1 MRAVKVGGI
10 VRRGRA
16 WAPTA
21 KSAVLFLAPLPLA
34 AATLAALINDDL
46 SQALLAGGALTCIWA
61 AGALAFQGLAAE
73 ARYSLNEQET
83 LPRLRLKLL
92 SALLTGAGVGL
103 AAVAG
108 GSPISV
114 VLIFVLLAIA
124 GHVAFF
130 GTDRRPRRIR
140 VADAEGIDRVEV
152 EELLVQASRRL
163 RGLEI
168 AAESIAVPDVRRRLA
183 AVLSTGNAI
192 LQELERRPSEA
203 SRARRFLNV
212 YLDGAERVTSEYAR
226 AAASP
231 GRSAPDRE
239 YQVLLGDLER
249 AFTAQHRR
257 LVERDRVALD
267 VDIEVLTARLRQEL
281 PASGE
286 NRS

>member
-1 MRAVKVGGI
+1 VKRAGI

-16 WAPTA
+16 WAPTV

-46 SQALLAGGALTCIWA
+46 AQALLSGCALTCIWG
-61 AGALAFQGLAAE
+61 AGALAFQGLAGE

-108 GSPISV
+108 RSPMAV
-114 VLIFVLLAIA
+114 VLIFVLMAIA
-124 GHVAFF
+124 GHMAFF
-130 GTDRRPRRIR
+130 GADLRPRRIR
-140 VADAEGIDRVEV
+140 VADAEGIDRAEV

-203 SRARRFLNV
+203 SRVRRFLNV

-239 YQVLLGDLER
+239 YQALLADLER
-249 AFTAQHRR
+249 AFTTQHHR

-267 VDIEVLTARLRQEL
+267 VDIEVLTTRLRQEV
-281 PASGE
+281 PADAE